1 MLIGGL
7 ALAGVPFLA
16 ETLIKYEETHQF
28 TYLVELLFFGLLFF
42 GKLFFGKL
50 FVFVAIDLVLSVF
63 AIGAGTVIAAGI
75 ATLNAAFD
83 AACRTFVR
91 LLCRLGAFRTER
103 LLDFSLC
110 LLRRLLRWK
119 LL

>member
-28 TYLVELLFFGLLFF
+28 TYLVELLFFGL
-42 GKLFFGKL
+42 LFFGKL